1 MSEVRLACVVQH
13 HPARAEI
20 LPRLLERLSAPIVI
34 EDPGGPGI
42 SAWRCYRLCLRAAPD
57 ASHVLVIQ
65 DDTIPCRH
73 FEEAAA
79 KAIAARPEAAVCFFL
94 GGHPAATAHAAT
106 LAMKKGERWA
116 RITRRDWI
124 PTVATCYPQAMA
136 AELAAWVDERYP
148 HSRGDDAPVGNFFRA
163 HWPTLEAWATVPS
176 LVAHPDDVPSMVGR
190 KALNGRNPGRV
201 AKWFIGDADPREI
214 NW

>member
-20 LPRLLERLSAPIVI
+20 LTRLLERLAAPTVV

-57 ASHVLVIQ
+57 ATHVLVLQ
-65 DDTIPCRH
+65 DDTIPCQH
-73 FEEAAA
+73 FEEAAV
-79 KAIAARPEAAVCFFL
+79 KAIAARPEAAVCFYL
-94 GGHPAATAHAAT
+94 GGHPATTAHHAT
-106 LAMKKGERWA
+106 VAMRKGQRWVQ
-116 RITRRDWI
+116 ISRRDYV

-136 AELAAWVDERYP
+136 TELAAWVDERYP

-163 HWPTLEAWATVPS
+163 AYGRLEAWATVPS
-176 LVAHPDDVPSMVGR
+176 LVQHPDDTPSMVGR
-190 KALNGRNPGRV
+190 RALAGKNPGRV
-201 AKWFIGDADPREI
+201 AKWFIGDADAREI
-214 NW
+214 AW